1 MSVFSLVDFAQR
13 RATES
18 DEFLFDRH
26 TESLQQQRAQDKLA
40 FIAKQVREQ
49 LMRFHE
55 QDSAEAIQIIDLINK
70 AVLGFAAERKWM
82 HRKIEDTL
90 LQLQILE
97 VSDPIGIH
105 ETLADAI
112 FAEIIGMNVLE
123 RLLERR
129 EQLDEIQVVG
139 DQIYEVIGG
148 IEHRSIYRFNDV
160 SQVERLQQNL
170 VLFNRDLLNQSKRW
184 AEVQLSDGSRVTM
197 TGFGYSAMP
206 TLTIRFFDQR
216 YWHLDKLVEIGAMDQ
231 LTKDRLTEIL
241 SSQLNI
247 VFIGPTNSGKTMLM
261 KALLAELQDEERIIT
276 IESRRELMLHRDFP
290 NKNLIAYEI
299 DEDDEL
305 HDGAQ
310 AFKLALRQSPRRII
324 HAEVRDAD
332 ANLYVRACTR
342 GHNGSMTTLHAST
355 LDDVPD
361 VLTEMCM
368 QDGRS
373 IQAKPLAL
381 RIARYVVQVG
391 IEVGRLAEDGRR
403 GIKRIV
409 AYEVVEGEIL
419 IRDLVVYDQSEK
431 RWIHY

>member
-1 MSVFSLVDFAQR
+1 MSYFSLMEFAQR
-13 RATES
+13 RATDS
-18 DEFLFDRH
+18 VDNVMDGQS
-26 TESLQQQRAQDKLA
+26 TSLQHKKAQDKVS
-40 FIAKQVREQ
+40 FISKQVREQ
-49 LMRFHE
+49 LMRFQD
-55 QDSAEAIQIIDLINK
+55 QDSSEAIQIMDLINK

-82 HRKIEDTL
+82 HRKIEDAL
-90 LQLQILE
+90 LQLHILE
-97 VSDPIGIH
+97 MTDPLGIH
-105 ETLADAI
+105 GSLADAI

-139 DQIYEVIGG
+139 DQIFEVIGG
-148 IEHRSIYRFNDV
+148 KERRSSYRFNDIA
-160 SQVERLQQNL
+160 QVERLQQNL

-197 TGFGYSAMP
+197 TGFGYSALP

-216 YWHLDKLVEIGAMDQ
+216 YWHLDKLLELGAMDKP
-231 LTKDRLTEIL
+231 TVDRLRQIL
-241 SSQLNI
+241 KSHLNI

-261 KALLAELQDEERIIT
+261 KALLAELPDEERIIT

-290 NKNLIAYEI
+290 NKNLISYEI

-305 HDGAQ
+305 HGGAQ

-332 ANLYVRACTR
+332 ANFYVRACTR

-355 LDDVPD
+355 LEDVPD

-373 IQAKPLAL
+373 IQANALSL
-381 RIARYVVQVG
+381 RIARYVVQIG
-391 IEVGRLAEDGRR
+391 IEVGRLNENGQR

-409 AYEVVEGEIL
+409 AYEVDKSAIT
-419 IRDLVVYDQSEK
+419 IRDLVSYNHSEL
-431 RWIHY
+431 RWHHY

>member
-1 MSVFSLVDFAQR
+1 MRVFSLVDFAQGR
-13 RATES
+13 VADSNNIIR
-18 DEFLFDRH
+18 DEQSETIQLKK
-26 TESLQQQRAQDKLA
+26 AQDKLS

-49 LMRFHE
+49 LMRFQE
-55 QDSAEAIQIIDLINK
+55 QDSSEAIQMIDLINK
-70 AVLGFAAERKWM
+70 AVLGYPAERKWM
-82 HRKIEDTL
+82 HRKIEDAL
-90 LQLQILE
+90 LQLHILD
-97 VSDPIGIH
+97 VADPLGIH
-105 ETLADAI
+105 DSLADAI

-129 EQLDEIQVVG
+129 DQLDEIQVVG
-139 DQIYEVIGG
+139 DQIFEVIGG
-148 IEHRSIYRFNDV
+148 IERRSTYRFHDV

-197 TGFGYSAMP
+197 TGFGYSALP

-216 YWHLDKLVEIGAMDQ
+216 YWQLDKLMELGAMDQ
-231 LTKDRLTEIL
+231 LTLNRLREIL

-261 KALLAELQDEERIIT
+261 KALLAELPDEERIIT

-305 HDGAQ
+305 HGGAQ

-332 ANLYVRACTR
+332 ANFYVRACTR
-342 GHNGSMTTLHAST
+342 GHNGSMTTLHASN
-355 LDDVPD
+355 LEDVPD

-373 IQAKPLAL
+373 IQAKALSL
-381 RIARYVVQVG
+381 RIARYVVQIG
-391 IEVGRLAEDGRR
+391 IEVGRLNENGQR

-409 AYEVVEGEIL
+409 AYEVNMTEIK
-419 IRDLVVYDQSEK
+419 IRNLVSYDHCEM
-431 RWIHY
+431 RWHHY

>member
-13 RATES
+13 RAADSKSVYIDGQLEG
-18 DEFLFDRH
+18 
-26 TESLQQQRAQDKLA
+26 LQHKKAQDKLS

-49 LMRFHE
+49 LMRFQD
-55 QDSAEAIQIIDLINK
+55 QDSSEAIQIMDLINK

-82 HRKIEDTL
+82 HRKIEDAL
-90 LQLQILE
+90 LQLHILDMT
-97 VSDPIGIH
+97 DPLGIH
-105 ETLADAI
+105 DTLTDAI

-139 DQIYEVIGG
+139 DQIFEVIGG
-148 IEHRSIYRFNDV
+148 IERRSSYRFNNV

-170 VLFNRDLLNQSKRW
+170 VLFNRDMLNQRKRW

-197 TGFGYSAMP
+197 TGFGYSALP

-216 YWHLDKLVEIGAMDQ
+216 YWHLDKLLELGAMDKP
-231 LTKDRLTEIL
+231 TMDRLREIL
-241 SSQLNI
+241 TAQLNI

-261 KALLAELQDEERIIT
+261 KALLAELPDEERLIT

-290 NKNLIAYEI
+290 SKNMISYEI
-299 DEDDEL
+299 DEDDDI
-305 HDGAQ
+305 HGGAQ

-332 ANLYVRACTR
+332 ANFYVRACTR
-342 GHNGSMTTLHAST
+342 GHNGSMTTLHASS
-355 LDDVPD
+355 LEDVPD

-373 IQAKPLAL
+373 IQAMALSL
-381 RIARYVVQVG
+381 RIARYVVQIG
-391 IEVGRLAEDGRR
+391 IEVGRLNEKGQR

-409 AYEVVEGEIL
+409 AYEVDKTSIT
-419 IRDLVVYDQSEK
+419 IRELVTYDNSEM
-431 RWIHY
+431 RWIHH